1 MKPLTCKF
9 LCRNIIFSI
18 AIFTLIFCSTQS
30 DEGLETINILE
41 LKQSDINISEIA
53 DDIEYIPLA
62 NDTLLAYIMKVIYSE
77 GEYFVKD
84 NKSKFLRFNERGELL
99 NQIGKRGQGPGEY
112 RYVSDF
118 EIYPETRNVYVTGG
132 KLNQIMIYS
141 PDGKFKSSIN
151 ITAKYTSAFGIS
163 GNNFVLFYMD
173 GAQHNKENLEIRD
186 MDGNLI
192 KSYPNKY
199 EFERGRAVVGFT
211 GECLMYSLENKLHF
225 KEIFSDT
232 IFYLDGYEIIP
243 KMILNSSDRRFT
255 PELRSQII
263 RELSSDPGGSSE
275 GIIRSVIQNNLFETQ
290 NFLFYSYGYD
300 KKTRMLIYNRSTR
313 KGVEIEGKTGIK
325 NDLDGGPY
333 IQLKMK
339 KDDNTIFSW
348 IDAYEL
354 KAWVST
360 EDFKNS
366 TPKFPEKKKALKKLA
381 DSLNENDNPV
391 LILVKL
397 RE

>member
-1 MKPLTCKF
+1 M
-9 LCRNIIFSI
+9 
-18 AIFTLIFCSTQS
+18 
-30 DEGLETINILE
+30 ETINILE
-41 LKQSDINISEIA
+41 LEQSDISISEIA

-62 NDTLLAYIMKVIYSE
+62 NDTLLAYIMKVVYSE

-84 NKSKFLRFNERGELL
+84 NKSKFLRFNEKGELL
-99 NQIGKRGQGPGEY
+99 NQIGSQGRGPGEY
-112 RYVSDF
+112 RYLSDF
-118 EIYPETRNVYVTGG
+118 EIDPETRDIYVSGG

-151 ITAKYTSAFGIS
+151 ITSKYTSAFGIS

-173 GAQHNKENLEIRD
+173 GAQHNKENLEILD

-243 KMILNSSDRRFT
+243 KMILNSGDSRFT
-255 PELRSQII
+255 PEVRSQII
-263 RELSSDPGGSSE
+263 KELSSSPGGGSSDAMM
-275 GIIRSVIQNNLFETQ
+275 RSVIQNNLFETQ
-290 NFLFYSYGYD
+290 NFLFYSYGYN
-300 KKTRMLIYNRSTR
+300 KQTRMMIYNRSTG

-366 TPKFPEKKKALKKLA
+366 TPKFPEKKKALGKLA
-381 DSLNENDNPV
+381 NSLSEEDNPV
-391 LILVKL
+391 LMLVNL